1 MICILDTVY
10 EKVRSHLLEDEM
22 VVDGRVPDVGER
34 RKVPLARD
42 GLLALTQSPPLLEL
56 WCFSAD

>member
-1 MICILDTVY
+1 MLDIVY

-34 RKVPLARD
+34 RKVPLARRT
-42 GLLALTQSPPLLEL
+42 ARSYTV
-56 WCFSAD
+56 AAAT